1 MKLLIPEVIQTS
13 AMDCGPAALSALAAG
28 FGLPV
33 SYGRLREACH
43 TDVDG
48 TSIDTIEALAVQL
61 GLQAEQVMVPLDHL
75 LLSEAAL
82 LPCIAVVKLEGA
94 GNHFVV
100 VWRKHGPWLQ
110 IMDPGQGRRWVRKA
124 RFLEEVHVHTQAV
137 PTDGWLEW
145 ARGEEFLAPLRAR
158 MRRAGV
164 RAARA
169 AELIEQARAAESWQP
184 LAALDAAVYLA
195 QSLRSPSLVELAV
208 SDASL
213 IPAPYWRFRESAPGT
228 LLFRGAVLIRCRG
241 AASPDL
247 GALPAS
253 LRDALTEAAPR
264 PALEILRALW
274 QSGAAVPAAALLAA
288 VVAAVAVLGEAL
300 LFRALFSLTPHLTRA
315 GDRYAAIALLAAFLL
330 AVTAVEW
337 CGDLLAR
344 GAGRDVEVRF
354 RARFFA
360 KIPRLSDRYFQ
371 SRLISD
377 MAQRSHSIAGLRAV
391 PGIVA
396 GVARHTASAAA
407 TVAGIAWFFPQAL
420 LPALWC
426 AFAAVGIPLAVQPW
440 LSERDR
446 RFREYEGALS
456 RFYLDALLGIVPI
469 RAHGAGPAVRRSQSR
484 LLESWASSGL
494 RLQRAVVAA
503 ETTSL
508 ALSYALAAWLVASA
522 MQTNDSR
529 NAAGLMLLIYWALA
543 LPDTGRALAAV
554 AWQWPAVRNNLLR
567 LLEPLGAPE
576 EERSDAAPGTTA
588 AAAAIEMR
596 GVSLAIAGHAI
607 LHDLDLHIAPGE
619 HVGIV
624 GPSGAGKSSLVGLL
638 LGWHRPTGG
647 TLLVDGAPLD
657 ASRVD
662 ALRQRTAW
670 VDPQV
675 QLWNQPLA
683 DNLAYGLA
691 DGTPLDAARAIEQ
704 ANLGGVIESLPEGLQ
719 SSVGEG
725 GALLSG
731 GEGQRVRMGRAL
743 ARTTARLAILD
754 EPARG
759 LDRPMRTEFTR
770 RARDAWR
777 DATLLCIT
785 HDIAG
790 TREFPRVLV
799 IENGRLVEDGSPAE
813 LYARPGGSRYREL
826 CDRDEEIRTRLTQAT
841 SWRRF
846 RMDRGRLHS
855 EEEAVEPRP

>member
-13 AMDCGPAALSALAAG
+13 AMDCGPAALSALATG
-28 FGLPV
+28 FGVPV

-75 LLSEAAL
+75 LLNEAAL

-94 GNHFVV
+94 GHHFVV

-110 IMDPGQGRRWVRKA
+110 VMDPGQGRRWVRTA

-137 PTDGWLEW
+137 PTGGWLEW
-145 ARGEEFLAPLRAR
+145 ALSDEFLSPLRAR

-169 AELIEQARAAESWQP
+169 AELIEQARAAEDWQP
-184 LAALDAAVYLA
+184 LAALDAAVHLA
-195 QSLRSPSLVELAV
+195 QTLRSPSLVELAV
-208 SDASL
+208 TDAAL
-213 IPAPYWRFRESAPGT
+213 IPAPYWRFRESTPGT

-241 AASPDL
+241 AATPDL
-247 GALPAS
+247 AALPAS
-253 LRDALTEAAPR
+253 LRDALAESAPQ
-264 PALEILRALW
+264 PAFEILRALW
-274 QSGAAVPAAALLAA
+274 QGGAAVPVAALLAA
-288 VVAAVAVLGEAL
+288 VVSAVAVLGEAL

-315 GDRYAAIALLAAFLL
+315 GDRYAAIALLAVFLV
-330 AVTAVEW
+330 AVAAVEW
-337 CGDLLAR
+337 CGELLSR
-344 GAGRDVEVRF
+344 GAGRDLEVRF

-360 KIPRLSDRYFQ
+360 KLPRLSDRYFQ

-377 MAQRSHSIAGLRAV
+377 MAQRAHSIAGLRAV
-391 PGIVA
+391 PSLVTGI
-396 GVARHTASAAA
+396 ARHTASAIA
-407 TVAGIAWFFPQAL
+407 TVAGIGWFFPQAL

-426 AFAAVGIPLAVQPW
+426 AFASVGIPLAVQPW

-469 RAHGAGPAVRRSQSR
+469 RAHGAGPALRRSQAR
-484 LLESWASSGL
+484 LLESWAAAGL

-503 ETTSL
+503 EATSL
-508 ALSYALAAWLVASA
+508 ALSYALSAWLVASA
-522 MQTNDSR
+522 MQTGDSR
-529 NAAGLMLLIYWALA
+529 NAAGLMLLVYWALA

-576 EERSDAAPGTTA
+576 EERISAAVDETSA
-588 AAAAIEMR
+588 AASIEMR
-596 GVSLAIAGHAI
+596 GVSLAIAGHPI
-607 LHDLDLHIAPGE
+607 LHDVNLRIAPGE

-638 LGWHRPTGG
+638 LGWHRPTEGA
-647 TLLVDGAPLD
+647 LLVDGAPLD
-657 ASRVD
+657 ATRVD

-675 QLWNQPLA
+675 QLWNLPLA
-683 DNLAYGLA
+683 SNLAYGLA

-704 ANLGGVIESLPEGLQ
+704 ANLAGVIESLPEGLQ

-743 ARTTARLAILD
+743 ARTNARLAILD

-759 LDRPMRTEFTR
+759 LDRPMRAEFTR
-770 RARDAWR
+770 RARAAWR

-790 TREFPRVLV
+790 TRDFPRVLV
-799 IENGRLVEDGSPAE
+799 IEDGRVVEDGAPTA
-813 LYARPGGSRYREL
+813 LYEHPGGSRYRDL
-826 CDRDEEIRTRLTQAT
+826 CDRDEAMHTRLTEAT

-855 EEEAVEPRP
+855 EEEGTEPRP